1 MQLAQRLCEL
11 LMCRRKAA
19 PVADYVLLQPSED
32 VELRELQAFLDE
44 NFKQLEITPA
54 DLRTFSRDTDV
65 VNHLLKLLPLYRQCQ
80 SKCAFLKGYLS
91 EGCLP
96 HTRPAAEVECKKS
109 QRILE
114 ALDILILKLVV
125 GEFAMSEADSL
136 EMLLDKFSTD
146 QASLVEVQ
154 RVMGLVD
161 MDCEKSAYML
171 EAGAAATVA
180 PPTPPAVVQG
190 ESGVRE
196 DGETVAA
203 VSAFACSSVS
213 DSLIPEETGVTRPM
227 MSLAHINTVS
237 CPTVMKF
244 DQRLLEEGDEEDE
257 VTVMSPSPEPVQQQ
271 PPVEPVQQ
279 QPQGRGSH
287 RRRYKESAPQETLP
301 TNHEREILDLMRHSP
316 DVPREAVMSPT
327 MVTIPPPQIPFVGSA
342 RELRGVKKKKP
353 TAAALLSS
361 A

>member
-146 QASLVEVQ
+146 QA
-154 RVMGLVD
+154 RWWR
-161 MDCEKSAYML
+161 CSAL
-171 EAGAAATVA
+171 WAWWTWTARKARTCSR
-180 PPTPPAVVQG
+180 PAWL
-190 ESGVRE
+190 R
-196 DGETVAA
+196 
-203 VSAFACSSVS
+203 
-213 DSLIPEETGVTRPM
+213 
-227 MSLAHINTVS
+227 
-237 CPTVMKF
+237 
-244 DQRLLEEGDEEDE
+244 RLH
-257 VTVMSPSPEPVQQQ
+257 
-271 PPVEPVQQ
+271 
-279 QPQGRGSH
+279 H
-287 RRRYKESAPQETLP
+287 RRHRRSFRGKAASARTGKRSPPCRPLP
-301 TNHEREILDLMRHSP
+301 
-316 DVPREAVMSPT
+316 VPRFRT
-327 MVTIPPPQIPFVGSA
+327 
-342 RELRGVKKKKP
+342 R
-353 TAAALLSS
+353 
-361 A
+361 